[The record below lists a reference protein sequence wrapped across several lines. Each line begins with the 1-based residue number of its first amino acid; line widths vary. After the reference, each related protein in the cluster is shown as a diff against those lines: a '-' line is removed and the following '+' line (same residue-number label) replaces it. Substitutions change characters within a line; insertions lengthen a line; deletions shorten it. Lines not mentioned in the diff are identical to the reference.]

1 MSPERPRSRRGEGA
15 RLRDEILAAAE
26 ALLLET
32 GSEDEVSIR
41 AVAERVG
48 VTPPSIYRHFADKG
62 TLLFEVCD
70 RQFDRF
76 HEHLD
81 AERRGH
87 ADPVEALK
95 ATGRAYIEFGL
106 RYPEHYRIMFMGRSD
121 LTPEQYHDH
130 VLAEHGSFTAL
141 VGSVQECVDAGRV
154 RGDAREAATLL
165 WTVTHGVTSLLIA
178 KPNFPWPPVEELVA
192 HVLDMVEHGLFT
204 PGPGEP
210 GRSPTSS
217 PR

>member
-1 MSPERPRSRRGEGA
+1 MSPDRPRSRRGEGA
-15 RLRDEILAAAE
+15 RLRDEILEAAE

-32 GSEDEVSIR
+32 GSEDAVSIR
-41 AVAERVG
+41 AVADRVG

-76 HEHLD
+76 HEYLD
-81 AERRGH
+81 AKRSGH

-106 RYPEHYRIMFMGRSD
+106 SYPEHYRIMFMGRSD

-130 VLAEHGSFTAL
+130 VLAGQESFMAL
-141 VGSVQECVDAGRV
+141 VASVQECVDAGRI
-154 RGDAREAATLL
+154 RTEAMAAATLL

-178 KPNFPWPPVEELVA
+178 KPNFPWPPVEVLVGN
-192 HVLDMVEHGLFT
+192 VLDMVEHGLFR
-204 PGPGEP
+204 PGPDAP
-210 GRSPTSS
+210 S
-217 PR
+217 

>member
-15 RLRDEILAAAE
+15 QLKEEILVAAE
-26 ALLLET
+26 ELLLET

-76 HEHLD
+76 HEYLD
-81 AERRGH
+81 AKGSGH
-87 ADPVEALK
+87 SDPVEALK

-106 RYPEHYRIMFMGRSD
+106 SYPEHYRIMFMGRSD
-121 LTPEQYHDH
+121 LTPQQYEDH
-130 VLAEHGSFTAL
+130 VLAEHESFMAL
-141 VGSVQECVDAGRV
+141 VGSVQECVDAGRI
-154 RGDAREAATLL
+154 RTDAMEAATLL

-178 KPNFPWPPVEELVA
+178 KPNFPWPPVEVLVE

-204 PGPGEP
+204 PGPDETG
-210 GRSPTSS
+210 
-217 PR
+217 